1 MTLVVQ
7 LQLQLTKDE
16 DDMTSEHV
24 DAIDR
29 DARRRPMVLIGVP
42 ATDRVAILKRFTV
55 YRLILAVRVSSVCCI
70 MELSSVCGHGC
81 ISKRSAAPER
91 ASFARATSRFR

>member
-55 YRLILAVRVSSVCCI
+55 YRLILAVRVSVSVV
-70 MELSSVCGHGC
+70 LWSYLPSVCGHGC
-81 ISKRSAAPER
+81 ISKRSSQE
-91 ASFARATSRFR
+91 